1 LRLKAELDDGE
12 SYLGELRNLD
22 ITLPTISFDSSL
34 FLPGSRP
41 IELHNF
47 GRGHTAGDVVVF
59 LPHELVLV
67 TGDLF
72 LGPHIPYAA
81 DSYPSEWVMALKKTS
96 QLDFDQVALGH
107 TPPVRGEEAR
117 AQMQRLITFMED
129 AVSHPWRTVHCSCAC
144 GGGRPSIAR
153 SFPNE
158 NAFNRCHSLYE
169 EKLRP
174 GLPSGHVLSSTNRAA
189 SRITYFWRSGFG
201 TEKICDELSATG
213 KRKGTRANPMFID
226 RS

>member
-1 LRLKAELDDGE
+1 MEATHDETQKLRLKAELDDGE
-12 SYLGELRNLD
+12 SYLGELWNLD
-22 ITLPTISFDSSL
+22 ITLRTITFDSSV

-47 GRGHTAGDVVVF
+47 GPGHTAGDGVFF

-81 DSYPSEWVMALKKTS
+81 DSYPSEWIIALKKTS

-107 TPPVRGEEAR
+107 TPPVQGEEAR

-129 AVSHPWRTVHCSCAC
+129 AVSQSREMVKRGKGLQEVMASIDVSRYKDHFADWPTH
-144 GGGRPSIAR
+144 GEPFIAR
-153 SFPNE
+153 GYAE
-158 NAFNRCHSLYE
+158 AA
-169 EKLRP
+169 
-174 GLPSGHVLSSTNRAA
+174 GH
-189 SRITYFWRSGFG
+189 
-201 TEKICDELSATG
+201 
-213 KRKGTRANPMFID
+213 P
-226 RS
+226 